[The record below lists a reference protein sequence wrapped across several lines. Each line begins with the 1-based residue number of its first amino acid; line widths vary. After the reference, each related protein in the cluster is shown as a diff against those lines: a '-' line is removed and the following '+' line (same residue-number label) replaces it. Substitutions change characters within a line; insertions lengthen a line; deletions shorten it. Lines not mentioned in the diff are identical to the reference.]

1 MNKFYFFSL
10 LFLSFLL
17 SSCTADSFLDYGN
30 DTPNVNTNYNF
41 GSNVNR
47 NIYGTVLD
55 TNGNPVSGA
64 MVSVGSASVQTNS
77 KGLFVIKNAAVQEN
91 FAYIKVKKAGFVNG
105 SRTIV
110 PNAGDNSV
118 RIMLIPATTTSTVA
132 SGSVSTVSLSNG
144 TKVKFD
150 GSFKDDNGN
159 AYSGNVNVA
168 VFHLK
173 PSDTYLN
180 ELMPGSLL
188 ATNLA
193 GESRIM
199 DTYGML
205 HVELTGAAGQ
215 KLNIADG
222 HTAEITVA
230 IDPSQTSF
238 APATIPLW
246 SFNGATGI
254 WQEDG
259 SAAKVGN
266 NYVGTVKHF
275 SWWNCD
281 AQFPQAILHAKV
293 VNSAN
298 VPVAN
303 VNVELQRNGQTYFT
317 SAFTNVN
324 GEASGVVPA
333 NETLSLRIKN
343 SCGTV
348 IYSSTIGPFTQGIV
362 NVLPTIT
369 LPSNTVPTTTIS
381 GTLKDC
387 SGNNVTNGL
396 VALMLPNSSSGS
408 FFAAQNVLVTNGA
421 FSFTILNCGN
431 SSFPFTLNGVD
442 YIAMQES
449 GAVNFTATSANV
461 NVGNIVTCTSVTEF
475 ITYQID
481 GQAPKTITTPNVFTV
496 FPNMIASY
504 GTNTPANAV
513 VFSIEGSTVNVAS
526 TVTINSGYTIR
537 FSDNSNIMKEIV
549 ITGTGGN
556 AITIN
561 INGTSVVGNYVDFTF
576 NGTYTDGGAVH
587 TISGTGHVKRD
598 Q

>member
-30 DTPNVNTNYNF
+30 NTPNVNTNYNF

-64 MVSVGSASVQTNS
+64 TVSVGTASVQTNS

-91 FAYIKVKKAGFVNG
+91 FAFIKVKKAGFVNG

-118 RIMLIPATTTSTVA
+118 RIMLIPATTTSTVS
-132 SGSVSTVSLSNG
+132 SGAISTVNLSNG

-150 GSFKDDNGN
+150 GSFKDDSGN

-205 HVELTGAAGQ
+205 HVELTGASGQ

-246 SFNGATGI
+246 SFNEATGI

-303 VNVELQRNGQTYFT
+303 VNIELQRNGQTYFT

-324 GEASGVVPA
+324 GEASGILPA
-333 NETLSLRIKN
+333 NETLFLRIKN

-348 IYSSTIGPFTQGIV
+348 IYSSTIGPFTQGSV

-369 LPSNTVPTTTIS
+369 LSVNTAPTTTIS

-396 VALMLPNSSSGS
+396 VDLKMVGSSINN
-408 FFAAQNVLVTNGA
+408 FFMNQQVLVNAGS
-421 FSFTILNCGN
+421 FSFTVLACNTN
-431 SSFPFTLNGVD
+431 FSFALNGVD
-442 YIAMQES
+442 YTSMQQS
-449 GAVNFTATSANV
+449 GDITFATTGV
-461 NVGNIVTCTSVTEF
+461 TTNVGNIVTCTNVDEF

-481 GQAPKTITTPNVFTV
+481 GQAPKVIATPEVFGVTPLVISTSQNTV
-496 FPNMIASY
+496 NSIYFR
-504 GTNTPANAV
+504 
-513 VFSIEGSTVNVAS
+513 IEGVNTGVIGATATGYFLGFKDNNLITKALQVGVTPGANVTVN
-526 TVTINSGYTIR
+526 INS
-537 FSDNSNIMKEIV
+537 
-549 ITGTGGN
+549 TGPIG
-556 AITIN
+556 
-561 INGTSVVGNYVDFTF
+561 SYVDFTF
-576 NGTYTDGGAVH
+576 AGTYTEGSVVH